1 MYRKPIDSSVVIEA
15 GYNPEKE
22 ILEIKYANQN
32 IYQYVGLSFST
43 YEDFMKSDSKGQ
55 FMMKSI
61 KPKHTCV
68 RVQ

>member
-1 MYRKPIDSSVVIEA
+1 MYRKSIDSSAVIEA
-15 GYNPEKE
+15 GYNPERE

-43 YEDFMKSDSKGQ
+43 YEDFMKSDSKGH